1 MDKRIVSLLP
11 SCTEIICKLGF
22 REHLVGISHECD
34 YPNSI
39 SGLPVL
45 TKARLSSEGTS
56 IEINQS
62 VTDLLQRGLSVYDVD
77 ASLLKSLSPDIIVTQ
92 AQCEA
97 CAVSLD
103 QVQDIVSNW
112 TLNQTEIISLEP
124 NTLNE
129 VWLDFDIIAK
139 AMDAP
144 ESSSILKSEINERF
158 KLLKDK
164 LKGTEQKPTVLCIEW
179 IEPIMVAANWV
190 PELVGLAGGKNVMS
204 VSGTDSNFCS
214 WDEIKQT
221 NPDIIIMMPCGF
233 GIKRTLEDI
242 HYLQN
247 RKGWQELKAVKENKV
262 FVVDGNQYFNR
273 PGPRLVDSAEILA
286 EVIHPEY
293 FERKYPEDAWITIDS
308 WLI

>member
-22 REHLVGISHECD
+22 WEHLVGISHECD

-39 SGLPVL
+39 SCLPVL
-45 TKARLSSEGTS
+45 TKARLSTEGTS
-56 IEINQS
+56 IEINQR

-103 QVQDIVSNW
+103 QVQGIVSNW
-112 TLNQTEIISLEP
+112 ILNQTEIISLEP

-129 VWLDFDIIAK
+129 VWLGFDIIAK
-139 AMDAP
+139 TMDAP

-190 PELVGLAGGKNVMS
+190 PELVGLAGGRNVLR

-233 GIKRTLEDI
+233 GIKRTLQDI

-293 FERKYPEDAWITIDS
+293 FERKYPEDTWITIDS
-308 WLI
+308 

>member
-1 MDKRIVSLLP
+1 MKRIVSLLP

-22 REHLVGISHECD
+22 RKHLVGISHECD

-39 SGLPVL
+39 SDLPVL
-45 TKARLSSEGTS
+45 TKARLSTERTN

-62 VTDLLQRGLSVYDVD
+62 VTDLLQRGLSVYHVD

-139 AMDAP
+139 TLDAP
-144 ESSSILKSEINERF
+144 ESYSILKS
-158 KLLKDK
+158 
-164 LKGTEQKPTVLCIEW
+164 
-179 IEPIMVAANWV
+179 
-190 PELVGLAGGKNVMS
+190 
-204 VSGTDSNFCS
+204 
-214 WDEIKQT
+214 
-221 NPDIIIMMPCGF
+221 
-233 GIKRTLEDI
+233 
-242 HYLQN
+242 
-247 RKGWQELKAVKENKV
+247 
-262 FVVDGNQYFNR
+262 
-273 PGPRLVDSAEILA
+273 
-286 EVIHPEY
+286 
-293 FERKYPEDAWITIDS
+293 
-308 WLI
+308 

>member
-11 SCTEIICKLGF
+11 SCTEIICKLGYTK
-22 REHLVGISHECD
+22 HLVGISHECD

-45 TKARLSSEGTS
+45 TKARLSPEGTS

-62 VTDLLQRGLSVYDVD
+62 VTALLLRGLSVYDVD

-112 TLNQTEIISLEP
+112 TLNQTEIISLAP

-139 AMDAP
+139 TLDAP
-144 ESSSILKSEINERF
+144 ESYSILKSEINERF

-164 LKGTEQKPTVLCIEW
+164 LHGTEQKPTVLCIEW

-190 PELVGLAGGKNVMS
+190 PELVGFAGGRNVMS
-204 VSGTDSNFCS
+204 VSGTDSKFCS
-214 WDEIKQT
+214 WDEIKKT

-233 GIKRTLEDI
+233 GIKRTLEDL
-242 HYLQN
+242 HFLQN
-247 RKGWQELKAVKENKV
+247 IKGWEELKAVKENKV
-262 FVVDGNQYFNR
+262 FVVDGNKYFNR
-273 PGPRLVDSAEILA
+273 PGLRLVDSAEILA
-286 EVIHPEY
+286 EIIHPGI
-293 FERKYPEDAWITIDS
+293 FERKYLEDAWITIDS
-308 WLI
+308 

>member
-11 SCTEIICKLGF
+11 SCTEIICRLGYSKQ
-22 REHLVGISHECD
+22 LVGISHECD
-34 YPNSI
+34 YPYSI

-45 TKARLSSEGTS
+45 TRARLSTEGTS
-56 IEINQS
+56 IEINKS

-77 ASLLKSLSPDIIVTQ
+77 SSLLKSLSPDIIVTQ

-103 QVQDIVSNW
+103 QVQGIVSNW

-129 VWLDFDIIAK
+129 VWLGFDIIAK
-139 AMDAP
+139 TMGTP
-144 ESSSILKSEINERF
+144 EYSTILKSEINERVKF
-158 KLLKDK
+158 LKDK
-164 LKGTEQKPTVLCIEW
+164 MKGTDQKPTVLCIEW

-214 WDEIKQT
+214 WDEIKKT
-221 NPDIIIMMPCGF
+221 NPEIIIMMPCGF

-262 FVVDGNQYFNR
+262 FAVDGNQYFNR

-286 EVIHPEY
+286 EIIHSEY
-293 FERKYPEDAWITIDS
+293 FERKFTEDAWITIDS
-308 WLI
+308 

>member
-45 TKARLSSEGTS
+45 TKARLSPEGTS

-62 VTDLLQRGLSVYDVD
+62 VTALLQRGLSVYDVD

-139 AMDAP
+139 TLDAS
-144 ESSSILKSEINERF
+144 ESYSILKSEINERF
-158 KLLKDK
+158 KLLKNK
-164 LKGTEQKPTVLCIEW
+164 LHGTEQKPTVLCIEW

-190 PELVGLAGGKNVMS
+190 PELVGFAGGRNVMS
-204 VSGTDSNFCS
+204 VSGTDSKFCS
-214 WDEIKQT
+214 WDEIKKT

-233 GIKRTLEDI
+233 GIKRTLEDL
-242 HYLQN
+242 HFLQN
-247 RKGWQELKAVKENKV
+247 IKEWEELKAVKENKV
-262 FVVDGNQYFNR
+262 FVVDGNNYFNR

-286 EVIHPEY
+286 EIIHPEI
-293 FERKYPEDAWITIDS
+293 FERKYLEDAWITIDS
-308 WLI
+308 

>member
-11 SCTEIICKLGF
+11 SCTEIICRLGYSKQ
-22 REHLVGISHECD
+22 LVGISHECD
-34 YPNSI
+34 YPYSI

-45 TKARLSSEGTS
+45 TRARLSTEGTS

-77 ASLLKSLSPDIIVTQ
+77 SSLLKILSPDIIVTQ

-129 VWLDFDIIAK
+129 VWLGFDIIAK
-139 AMDAP
+139 TMGTP
-144 ESSSILKSEINERF
+144 EYSSILKSEINERVKF
-158 KLLKDK
+158 LKDK
-164 LKGTEQKPTVLCIEW
+164 MKGTDQKPTVLCIEW

-190 PELVGLAGGKNVMS
+190 PELVGLAGGRNVMR

-214 WDEIKQT
+214 WDEIKKT

-233 GIKRTLEDI
+233 GIKRTLEDL
-242 HYLQN
+242 HFLQN
-247 RKGWQELKAVKENKV
+247 IKGWEELKAVKENKV

-286 EVIHPEY
+286 EIIHSEY
-293 FERKYPEDAWITIDS
+293 FERKFTEDAWITIDS
-308 WLI
+308 

>member
-11 SCTEIICKLGF
+11 SCTEIICRLGY

-39 SGLPVL
+39 SGLPIL
-45 TKARLSSEGTS
+45 TKARLSTEGTS

-164 LKGTEQKPTVLCIEW
+164 FKGTEQKPTVLCIEW

-190 PELVGLAGGKNVMS
+190 PELVVLAGGRNVLS
-204 VSGTDSNFCS
+204 VSGADSNFCS
-214 WDEIKQT
+214 WDEIKKT

-242 HYLQN
+242 HFIQN
-247 RKGWQELKAVKENKV
+247 IKGWEELKAVRGNKV

-286 EVIHPEY
+286 EIIHPDY
-293 FERKYPEDAWITIDS
+293 FGRKYSEDAWITIDS
-308 WLI
+308 

>member
-1 MDKRIVSLLP
+1 MDKKIVSLLP
-11 SCTEIICKLGF
+11 SCTEIICKLGYS
-22 REHLVGISHECD
+22 ENLVGISHECD

-45 TKARLSSEGTS
+45 TKARLSSERNS
-56 IEINQS
+56 IEINQCVS
-62 VTDLLQRGLSVYDVD
+62 DLLQKGLSVYDVD

-103 QVQDIVSNW
+103 QVKGIVSNW
-112 TLNQTEIISLEP
+112 TRNETEIISLEP
-124 NTLNE
+124 NNLNE
-129 VWLDFDIIAK
+129 VWSSFDIIAK
-139 AMDAP
+139 AMDSP
-144 ESSSILKSEINERF
+144 ESSSILKTEINERF

-164 LKGTEQKPTVLCIEW
+164 LNGTKKKPTIFCIEW

-204 VSGTDSNFCS
+204 VSGSDSNFCS

-233 GIKRTLEDI
+233 GIKRTFENI

-273 PGPRLVDSAEILA
+273 PGPRLVDSVEIMA

-293 FERKYPEDAWITIDS
+293 FERNYPEDAWITIDS
-308 WLI
+308 

>member
-11 SCTEIICKLGF
+11 SCTEIICMLGY
-22 REHLVGISHECD
+22 RKNLVGISHECD

-39 SGLPVL
+39 SSLPVL
-45 TKARLSSEGTS
+45 TKARLSSDGNS

-77 ASLLKSLSPDIIVTQ
+77 AFLLKSLSPDIIVTQ

-97 CAVSLD
+97 CAVSLN
-103 QVQDIVSNW
+103 QVKDIVSNW

-129 VWLDFDIIAK
+129 VWHGFDIIAK
-139 AMDAP
+139 TLDAP
-144 ESSSILKSEINERF
+144 ESSSILKSEINDRF

-164 LKGTEQKPTVLCIEW
+164 LKGIEKKPTILCIEW

-190 PELVGLAGGKNVMS
+190 PELVDLAGGKNVMS

-214 WDEIKQT
+214 WDEIKIA
-221 NPDIIIMMPCGF
+221 NPEIIIMMPCGF
-233 GIKRTLEDI
+233 RIKRTLEELY
-242 HYLQN
+242 YLQK

-262 FVVDGNQYFNR
+262 YVVDGNQYFNR
-273 PGPRLVDSAEILA
+273 PGPRLLDSAEILA
-286 EVIHPEY
+286 EIINPDY
-293 FERKYPEDAWITIDS
+293 FERKYSENAWINIDS
-308 WLI
+308 

>member
-11 SCTEIICKLGF
+11 SCTEIICKLGYK
-22 REHLVGISHECD
+22 ENLVGISHECD

-45 TKARLSSEGTS
+45 TKARLSSKGTS
-56 IEINQS
+56 FEINQS

-103 QVQDIVSNW
+103 QVKDIVSNW
-112 TLNQTEIISLEP
+112 TLNNTEIISLEP

-129 VWLDFDIIAK
+129 VWLGFDIIAK
-139 AMDAP
+139 TMDAP

-158 KLLKDK
+158 TFLIHN
-164 LKGTEQKPTVLCIEW
+164 LKGTKHKPAVLCIEW

-190 PELVGLAGGKNVMS
+190 PELVGLAGGKNIIS
-204 VSGTDSNFCS
+204 VRGNDSNFCS
-214 WDEIKQT
+214 WDEIEKS
-221 NPDIIIMMPCGF
+221 NPDIIILMPCGF

-242 HYLQN
+242 NYLQN
-247 RKGWQELKAVKENKV
+247 RKGWQELKAVKRSE
-262 FVVDGNQYFNR
+262 
-273 PGPRLVDSAEILA
+273 
-286 EVIHPEY
+286 
-293 FERKYPEDAWITIDS
+293 ERSVGTECRSRWSPCH
-308 WLI
+308 

>member
-11 SCTEIICKLGF
+11 SCTEIICKLGY
-22 REHLVGISHECD
+22 RKHLVGISHECD

-45 TKARLSSEGTS
+45 TKARLSPEGTS

-129 VWLDFDIIAK
+129 VWLGFDIIAK
-139 AMDAP
+139 TMDAP

-190 PELVGLAGGKNVMS
+190 PELVGLAGGRNVMS

-286 EVIHPEY
+286 EIIHPEY

-308 WLI
+308 

>member
-11 SCTEIICKLGF
+11 SCTEIICKLGYK
-22 REHLVGISHECD
+22 EHLVGISHECD

-45 TKARLSSEGTS
+45 TKARLSTKGTS
-56 IEINQS
+56 IDINQS

-77 ASLLKSLSPDIIVTQ
+77 ASLLKSLSPEIIVTQ

-103 QVQDIVSNW
+103 QVKEIVSNW
-112 TLNQTEIISLEP
+112 TRNKTEIISLEP
-124 NTLNE
+124 NNLNE
-129 VWLDFDIIAK
+129 VWSSFDIIAK
-139 AMDAP
+139 AMDSP
-144 ESSSILKSEINERF
+144 ESSSILKTEINERF

-164 LKGTEQKPTVLCIEW
+164 LNVTKKKPTILCIEW

-214 WDEIKQT
+214 CDEIKKT
-221 NPDIIIMMPCGF
+221 NPEIIIMMPCGF
-233 GIKRTLEDI
+233 EIKRTLEDL
-242 HYLQN
+242 HYLQE
-247 RKGWQELKAVKENKV
+247 REGWQGLKAVKENKV
-262 FVVDGNQYFNR
+262 YVVDGNQYFNR
-273 PGPRLVDSAEILA
+273 PGPRLVDSAEIMA
-286 EVIHPEY
+286 EIIHSEY
-293 FERKYPEDAWITIDS
+293 FERKFTEDAWITIDS
-308 WLI
+308 

>member
-11 SCTEIICKLGF
+11 SCTEIICKLGY
-22 REHLVGISHECD
+22 RKHLVGISHECD
-34 YPNSI
+34 YPISI

-45 TKARLSSEGTS
+45 TKARLSPEGTS

-77 ASLLKSLSPDIIVTQ
+77 ASLLKSLSPEIIVTQ

-129 VWLDFDIIAK
+129 VWLGFDIIAK
-139 AMDAP
+139 TMDAP

-233 GIKRTLEDI
+233 GIKRTFEDI

-308 WLI
+308 